1 MHTRDALIDAL
12 SRSLREHDCIRA
24 AWLGGSDAN
33 GRADPMSDIDV
44 FFVHAP
50 GRLDDAER
58 AFDGSVASLGPVAI
72 RYRVPEPAWHGG
84 RQVFYQ
90 LKDAPEWL
98 MIDWLALEQGKDHPW
113 LERERHGTP
122 QVLFDKDG
130 DIRPK
135 SIDRAAINA
144 AIAKKIAE
152 LRVRFPL
159 LRHLAPKQGDRGL
172 PIDGAYFYQALV
184 LRPLVDL
191 LRCLH
196 CPERHDYGFRY
207 LRDELPRGLYER
219 LCVLAYPR
227 GPADLEPFT
236 REARVLFEAALAEW
250 DEKQESGDPQKT
262 AGA

>member
-1 MHTRDALIDAL
+1 MLTRDAIIAAL
-12 SRSLREHDCIRA
+12 ARSLRTHDCLRA

-33 GRADPMSDIDV
+33 DRADAISDIDV
-44 FFVHAP
+44 FFVYAP
-50 GRLDDAER
+50 GTLDDAER
-58 AFDGSVASLGPVAI
+58 AFDAAVESIGPIAI

-90 LKDAPEWL
+90 LKDAPECL

-122 QVLFDKDG
+122 RVLFDKDG

-135 SIDRAAINA
+135 SIDRAAIDESVR
-144 AIAKKIAE
+144 KKVAE

-159 LRHLAPKQGDRGL
+159 LRHLAPKQADRGL
-172 PIDGAYFYQALV
+172 PVDGAYFYQALV

-191 LRCLH
+191 LRCVH

-207 LRDELPRGLYER
+207 VREDLPRGVYE
-219 LCVLAYPR
+219 LLTALAYPR
-227 GPADLEPFT
+227 GPEDLGPFT
-236 REARVLFEAALAEW
+236 REATALFESALAEW
-250 DEKQESGDPQKT
+250 DAAQGEPSRASG
-262 AGA
+262 